1 MVPLPSDKVPR
12 VSSYSG
18 YRLLLSPFAYGA
30 FTLSG
35 WLSQNHSARLSL
47 NHAVH
52 TPVCTHTG
60 LGSSGFARRYSRN
73 RCFLLFLSLLR
84 CFSSGGSPPY
94 VMYWRMD
101 DRGLLCRVSPFGY
114 LRIDGYLLLPE
125 AFRSLSRPSSA
136 LSAKAS
142 ALCSFLLDLRYI
154 ALYRFLIIT
163 VWFPIRFSVCFSD
176 V

>member
-47 NHAVH
+47 NPAVH

-101 DRGLLCRVSPFGY
+101 TTYVVG
-114 LRIDGYLLLPE
+114 
-125 AFRSLSRPSSA
+125 
-136 LSAKAS
+136 
-142 ALCSFLLDLRYI
+142 
-154 ALYRFLIIT
+154 
-163 VWFPIRFSVCFSD
+163 FPIQISPDQWIFAPPRSFSQLITSFIGSQCQGIHPALFFA
-176 V
+176 

>member
-1 MVPLPSDKVPR
+1 MVPARSDKVPR

-101 DRGLLCRVSPFGY
+101 TTYVVG
-114 LRIDGYLLLPE
+114 
-125 AFRSLSRPSSA
+125 
-136 LSAKAS
+136 
-142 ALCSFLLDLRYI
+142 
-154 ALYRFLIIT
+154 
-163 VWFPIRFSVCFSD
+163 FPIQISPDQWIFAPPRSFSQLITSFIGSQCQGIHPALFFV
-176 V
+176 

>member
-1 MVPLPSDKVPR
+1 MVPPTSHKVPR
-12 VSSYSG
+12 VSWYFGS
-18 YRLLLSPFAYGA
+18 RLLPSIFAYGA

-47 NHAVH
+47 NSAVH

-101 DRGLLCRVSPFGY
+101 TTYVVG
-114 LRIDGYLLLPE
+114 
-125 AFRSLSRPSSA
+125 
-136 LSAKAS
+136 
-142 ALCSFLLDLRYI
+142 
-154 ALYRFLIIT
+154 
-163 VWFPIRFSVCFSD
+163 FPIQISPDQWIFAPPRSFSQLITSFIGSQCQGIHPALFFV
-176 V
+176 

>member
-47 NHAVH
+47 NPAVH

-101 DRGLLCRVSPFGY
+101 TTCVVG
-114 LRIDGYLLLPE
+114 
-125 AFRSLSRPSSA
+125 
-136 LSAKAS
+136 
-142 ALCSFLLDLRYI
+142 
-154 ALYRFLIIT
+154 
-163 VWFPIRFSVCFSD
+163 FPIQISPDQWIFAPPRSFSQLITSFIGS
-176 V
+176 

>member
-18 YRLLLSPFAYGA
+18 YRLLLSPFAYGG

-47 NHAVH
+47 NPAVH

-101 DRGLLCRVSPFGY
+101 TTNVVG
-114 LRIDGYLLLPE
+114 
-125 AFRSLSRPSSA
+125 
-136 LSAKAS
+136 
-142 ALCSFLLDLRYI
+142 
-154 ALYRFLIIT
+154 
-163 VWFPIRFSVCFSD
+163 FPIQISPDQWIFAPPRSFSQLITSFIGSQCQGIHPALFFV
-176 V
+176 

>member
-1 MVPLPSDKVPR
+1 MVPAHSHKVSR
-12 VSSYSG
+12 VSWYSG
-18 YRLLLSPFAYGA
+18 SRLADSSFAYGA

-47 NHAVH
+47 NYAVH

-101 DRGLLCRVSPFGY
+101 TTYVVG
-114 LRIDGYLLLPE
+114 
-125 AFRSLSRPSSA
+125 
-136 LSAKAS
+136 
-142 ALCSFLLDLRYI
+142 
-154 ALYRFLIIT
+154 
-163 VWFPIRFSVCFSD
+163 FPIQISPDQWIFAPPRSFSQLITSFIGS
-176 V
+176 

>member
-47 NHAVH
+47 NPAVH

-101 DRGLLCRVSPFGY
+101 TTYVVG
-114 LRIDGYLLLPE
+114 
-125 AFRSLSRPSSA
+125 
-136 LSAKAS
+136 
-142 ALCSFLLDLRYI
+142 
-154 ALYRFLIIT
+154 
-163 VWFPIRFSVCFSD
+163 FPIQISPDQWIFAPPRSFSQLITSFIGSQCQGIHPALFFV
-176 V
+176 

>member
-1 MVPLPSDKVPR
+1 MCSSDL
-12 VSSYSG
+12 YSG

-47 NHAVH
+47 NYAVH

-101 DRGLLCRVSPFGY
+101 TTYVVG
-114 LRIDGYLLLPE
+114 
-125 AFRSLSRPSSA
+125 
-136 LSAKAS
+136 
-142 ALCSFLLDLRYI
+142 
-154 ALYRFLIIT
+154 
-163 VWFPIRFSVCFSD
+163 FPIQISPDQWIFAPPRSFSQLITSFIGSQCQGIHPALFFV
-176 V
+176 

>member
-101 DRGLLCRVSPFGY
+101 TTYVVG
-114 LRIDGYLLLPE
+114 
-125 AFRSLSRPSSA
+125 
-136 LSAKAS
+136 
-142 ALCSFLLDLRYI
+142 
-154 ALYRFLIIT
+154 
-163 VWFPIRFSVCFSD
+163 FPIQISPDQWIFAPPRSFSQLITSFIGSQCQGIRPAPFLA
-176 V
+176 

>member
-94 VMYWRMD
+94 VMYWR
-101 DRGLLCRVSPFGY
+101 
-114 LRIDGYLLLPE
+114 IDTTYVVG
-125 AFRSLSRPSSA
+125 
-136 LSAKAS
+136 
-142 ALCSFLLDLRYI
+142 
-154 ALYRFLIIT
+154 
-163 VWFPIRFSVCFSD
+163 FPIQISPDQWIFAPPRSFSQLITSFIGSQCQGIHPALFFV
-176 V
+176 

>member
-47 NHAVH
+47 NPAVH

-84 CFSSGGSPPY
+84 CFSSGGSLPY

-101 DRGLLCRVSPFGY
+101 TTYVVG
-114 LRIDGYLLLPE
+114 
-125 AFRSLSRPSSA
+125 
-136 LSAKAS
+136 
-142 ALCSFLLDLRYI
+142 
-154 ALYRFLIIT
+154 
-163 VWFPIRFSVCFSD
+163 FPIQISPDQWIFAPPRSFSQLITSFIGSQCQGIHPALFFT
-176 V
+176 

>member
-47 NHAVH
+47 NPAVH

-84 CFSSGGSPPY
+84 CFGSGGSPPY

-101 DRGLLCRVSPFGY
+101 TTNVVG
-114 LRIDGYLLLPE
+114 
-125 AFRSLSRPSSA
+125 
-136 LSAKAS
+136 
-142 ALCSFLLDLRYI
+142 
-154 ALYRFLIIT
+154 
-163 VWFPIRFSVCFSD
+163 FPIQISPDQWIFAPPRSFSQLITSFIGSQCQGIHPALFFV
-176 V
+176 

>member
-30 FTLSG
+30 FTLFG

-47 NHAVH
+47 NYAVH

-73 RCFLLFLSLLR
+73 RCFFLFLRLLR
-84 CFSSGGSPPY
+84 CFSSPGSPPY
-94 VMYWRMD
+94 VMDWRMD
-101 DRGLLCRVSPFGY
+101 DGGFLRRVSPFRY
-114 LRIDGYLLLPE
+114 LRINGYLLLPE
-125 AFRSLSRPSSA
+125 AFRSLSRLSSA

-142 ALCSFLLDLRYI
+142 TLRSSSFDLLIRMRLRMG
-154 ALYRFLIIT
+154 L
-163 VWFPIRFSVCFSD
+163 
-176 V
+176 

>member
-47 NHAVH
+47 NYAVH
-52 TPVCTHTG
+52 TPACTHAG

-101 DRGLLCRVSPFGY
+101 TTLVVG
-114 LRIDGYLLLPE
+114 
-125 AFRSLSRPSSA
+125 
-136 LSAKAS
+136 
-142 ALCSFLLDLRYI
+142 
-154 ALYRFLIIT
+154 
-163 VWFPIRFSVCFSD
+163 FPIQISPDQWIFAPPRSFSQLITSFIGSQCQGIHPALFFV
-176 V
+176 